1 MIHNRTPEPRL
12 EPDHRFED
20 YDDDEFG
27 ADFIQPPEEEL
38 DDSFINYE
46 EGEIR
51 DLLRR
56 EP

>member
-1 MIHNRTPEPRL
+1 MIHRTPEPRL
-12 EPDHRFED
+12 EPDHRFEEEV
-20 YDDDEFG
+20 DEFG

-56 EP
+56 EPW